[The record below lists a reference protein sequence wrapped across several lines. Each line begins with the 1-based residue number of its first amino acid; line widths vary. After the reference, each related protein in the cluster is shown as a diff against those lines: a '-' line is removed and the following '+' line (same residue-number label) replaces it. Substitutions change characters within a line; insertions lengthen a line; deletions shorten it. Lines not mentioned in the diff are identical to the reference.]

1 MFDVVARKDFR
12 QLFDEMFDTTR
23 KSITTD
29 FKEKDGKYTLVSQ
42 LAGFDKDDIKIT
54 LNGGYLT
61 ILAEKEEDNSDE
73 YSHKESYSKMSRS
86 FYVGRDF
93 LEEDF
98 TAKFENGLL
107 TIEFDKKE
115 PKQIEVKTIEVE

>member
-1 MFDVVARKDFR
+1 MFDIVARKDFR

-29 FKEKDGKYTLVSQ
+29 FKEKDGKCTLVSQ
-42 LAGFDKDDIKIT
+42 LAGFDKDDINIT

-61 ILAEKEEDNSDE
+61 IMAEKKEDNSDE
-73 YSHKESYSKMSRS
+73 YSHKESYSKMSRN

-93 LEEDF
+93 SEEDF

-107 TIEFDKKE
+107 TIEFNKKE
-115 PKQIEVKTIEVE
+115 PKQIEVKTIELN

>member
-1 MFDVVARKDFR
+1 MFDINKRTMV
-12 QLFDEMFDTTR
+12 
-23 KSITTD
+23 TD
-29 FKEKDGKYTLVSQ
+29 LNEKDGAYELVSQ

-54 LNGGYLT
+54 INDGYLT
-61 ILAEKEEDNSDE
+61 ILAEKKEDNSDE

-86 FYVGRDF
+86 FYVGREF
-93 LEEDF
+93 SEEDF

-115 PKQIEVKTIEVE
+115 PKQVEVKTIEVE